1 MRGSTGSG
9 AVATALATADFR
21 RQVCALYDQVRAAP
35 DPAQGHWLWAAERE
49 RLLVRHPV
57 SPLLPQHRGS
67 GVRVPVAAYDPSFR
81 FVVPVLAAQVHRLEI
96 PTGTDGIVRYER
108 IGRVE
113 LDGLG
118 GLDVWWHDGYGGGLF
133 VPLRD
138 GLAGST
144 GYGGGRYLL
153 DTIKGADLGA
163 GGDSRLVLDLNFA
176 FHPSCAY
183 DPAWACPL
191 APTGNVLA
199 APVPVGELY
208 QGPWAH

>member
-1 MRGSTGSG
+1 MSTTS
-9 AVATALATADFR
+9 TALATADFR
-21 RQVCALYDQVRAAP
+21 RGVFTLYSQVRAAQ
-35 DPAQGHWLWAAERE
+35 DPAHGHRLWAAGRE
-49 RLLVRHPV
+49 SLLASSPV

-67 GVRVPVAAYDPSFR
+67 DTRVPVAAYDPSFR
-81 FVVPVLAAQVHRLEI
+81 FVVPVLPADPRRLEV
-96 PTGTDGIVRYER
+96 PTGTDGVVRYER

-118 GLDVWWHDGYGGGLF
+118 SLDVWWHDGYGGGLF

-144 GYGGGRYLL
+144 GYGGGRYVV

-163 GGDSRLVLDLNFA
+163 GVDSRLVLDLNFA
-176 FHPSCAY
+176 YHPSCAY

-191 APTGNVLA
+191 APPGNVLA
-199 APVPVGELY
+199 AAVPVGELY
-208 QGPWAH
+208 QGPWTH